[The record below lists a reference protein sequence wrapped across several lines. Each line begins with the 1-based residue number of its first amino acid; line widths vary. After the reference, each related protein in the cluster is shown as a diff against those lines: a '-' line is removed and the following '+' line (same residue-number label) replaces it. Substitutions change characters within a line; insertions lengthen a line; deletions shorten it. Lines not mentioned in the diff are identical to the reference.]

1 MIGALPPT
9 LMIRCLLAG
18 LLAGVI
24 AELTPVLGARVERVL
39 IYLLLLRRTLD
50 GTRPTPVLGVGETLA
65 MPFETARRHVAA
77 LAAAGRCRRV
87 AGGMIVAGRPLDDP
101 ALGPRLARVHDRTVV
116 LVERLAA
123 AALLPELTAVPGRY
137 DWAEGLGI
145 AADLTL
151 AIAAAEQSRCAKP
164 LDRVLLAAL
173 LAGNAAAII
182 ADPALFRRAAPPH
195 QVKPGWRPV
204 RGRVVAEALH
214 LPEATVRRRFVQLGA
229 AVEVTAAGLVLRPDW
244 LTDVE
249 GEAIGADLS
258 GALRR
263 HLAQL
268 ARHRFPLDAV
278 ATAYRRGTPA
288 PLNFG

>member
-9 LMIRCLLAG
+9 LMIRCLLAE
-18 LLAGVI
+18 LLAGVV
-24 AELTPVLGARVERVL
+24 ADLTPVLGARVERVL

-50 GTRPTPVLGVGETLA
+50 GARPTPVLGVGETLA

-101 ALGPRLARVHDRTVV
+101 ALAPRLARVHDRAVA

-123 AALLPELTAVPGRY
+123 AALLPELSAMPGEY
-137 DWAEGLGI
+137 AWIEGLGV

-151 AIAAAEQSRCAKP
+151 AIVAAEQSRCAKP

-173 LAGNAAAII
+173 LAGNAAAIT

-195 QVKPGWRPV
+195 QLTPGWRPV
-204 RGRVVAEALH
+204 RGRLVAEALH

-229 AVEVTAAGLVLRPDW
+229 AVELTAAGLALRPDW
-244 LTDVE
+244 LTDAA
-249 GEAIGADLS
+249 GEAVGTALT

-268 ARHRFPLDAV
+268 ARHRFPLEAA
-278 ATAYRRGTPA
+278 ATAYRRGTP
-288 PLNFG
+288 PSLNFG

>member
-9 LMIRCLLAG
+9 LMIRCLLAE
-18 LLAGVI
+18 LLAGVV
-24 AELTPVLGARVERVL
+24 ADLTPVLGARVERVL

-50 GTRPTPVLGVGETLA
+50 GARPTPVLGVGETLA

-101 ALGPRLARVHDRTVV
+101 ALAPRLARVHDRAVA
-116 LVERLAA
+116 LVERLVA
-123 AALLPELTAVPGRY
+123 AALLPELSAMPGEY
-137 DWAEGLGI
+137 AWIEGLGV

-151 AIAAAEQSRCAKP
+151 AIVAAEQSRCAKP

-173 LAGNAAAII
+173 LAGNAAAIT

-195 QVKPGWRPV
+195 QLTPGWRPV
-204 RGRVVAEALH
+204 RGRLVADALH

-229 AVEVTAAGLVLRPDW
+229 AVELTAAGLALRPDW
-244 LTDVE
+244 LTDAA
-249 GEAIGADLS
+249 GEAVGAALT

-268 ARHRFPLDAV
+268 ARHRFPLEAA
-278 ATAYRRGTPA
+278 ATAYRRGTP
-288 PLNFG
+288 PSLNFG

>member
-39 IYLLLLRRTLD
+39 IYLLLLRRTLE
-50 GTRPTPVLGVGETLA
+50 GARPTPVLGVGETLA

-101 ALGPRLARVHDRTVV
+101 VLGPPLARVHDRTVV

-123 AALLPELTAVPGRY
+123 AALLPELTAVPGAY
-137 DWAEGLGI
+137 DWSEGLAV

-173 LAGNAAAII
+173 LAGNAAAIT
-182 ADPALFRRAAPPH
+182 ADPGLFRRAAPPH
-195 QVKPGWRPV
+195 QVTPAWRPV
-204 RGRVVAEALH
+204 RGRLVAEALH
-214 LPEATVRRRFVQLGA
+214 LPEATVRRRFVKLGA

-244 LTDVE
+244 LTDAA
-249 GEAIGADLS
+249 GEAVGVALQA
-258 GALRR
+258 ALRR

-268 ARHRFPLDAV
+268 ARHRFPLGAV
-278 ATAYRRGTPA
+278 ATAYRRGTPES
-288 PLNFG
+288 LHFG